1 MGKSYSVLI
10 SVVIAFFCSIYPELQ
25 SIIGVYLLERF
36 GQRIGGLT
44 FLPSQIQQ
52 SLIAELQGKEKT
64 AGTDDV
70 HPEL

>member
-1 MGKSYSVLI
+1 MN
-10 SVVIAFFCSIYPELQ
+10 
-25 SIIGVYLLERF
+25 
-36 GQRIGGLT
+36 GLVKGLVDDIT